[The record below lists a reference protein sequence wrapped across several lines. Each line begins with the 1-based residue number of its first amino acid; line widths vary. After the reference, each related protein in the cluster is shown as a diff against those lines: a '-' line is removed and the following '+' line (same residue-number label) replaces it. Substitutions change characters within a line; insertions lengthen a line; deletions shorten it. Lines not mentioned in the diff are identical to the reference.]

1 MNLGVVSVQFPL
13 DSPLD
18 DIGALASPC
27 LNEISEALSR
37 DGFLALNAI
46 TDADEVVD
54 IRATLSGF
62 FAKQVGAKEG
72 SMFDTLA
79 SKPGEQSG
87 RSIQLTN
94 PTEYAPELLRTQFV
108 RNATKIAR
116 QVLSSDAMLIF
127 DFALLKPAYIGKG
140 TPWHQDEA
148 YREPGF
154 THDELTFWMPLQD
167 VGRDD
172 GCMVFIPGSHHG
184 GLLEH
189 RWVND
194 DPQAHALECCGIF
207 PEAEAVDRP
216 LPAGGCTIHTSR
228 TIHCT
233 KDNISSVDRYAYIL
247 AFGVPPKR
255 APEPQAMGWMEQ
267 RNNAHRKTKRAWL
280 LRGGIFTLIKRKWQ
294 RGELRGTAMIRYTLA
309 KGIRILLG
317 R

>member
-108 RNATKIAR
+108 RNATKIASLVSSER
-116 QVLSSDAMLIF
+116 PARSTRWRVRRRSLSGAPSVNAGSMTASPAMNTVT
-127 DFALLKPAYIGKG
+127 A
-140 TPWHQDEA
+140 
-148 YREPGF
+148 
-154 THDELTFWMPLQD
+154 
-167 VGRDD
+167 
-172 GCMVFIPGSHHG
+172 S
-184 GLLEH
+184 
-189 RWVND
+189 
-194 DPQAHALECCGIF
+194 
-207 PEAEAVDRP
+207 
-216 LPAGGCTIHTSR
+216 TSS
-228 TIHCT
+228 T
-233 KDNISSVDRYAYIL
+233 
-247 AFGVPPKR
+247 R
-255 APEPQAMGWMEQ
+255 AKNTQ
-267 RNNAHRKTKRAWL
+267 
-280 LRGGIFTLIKRKWQ
+280 
-294 RGELRGTAMIRYTLA
+294 
-309 KGIRILLG
+309 
-317 R
+317 